1 MRTLIKGPYGVH
13 YKGSR
18 LHLYSCFKAS
28 ERNRNVILDLKPSKV
43 EAKANGPPPV
53 IHKQV

>member
-1 MRTLIKGPYGVH
+1 MSAIKGVDYTYIYP
-13 YKGSR
+13 
-18 LHLYSCFKAS
+18 CFKAS